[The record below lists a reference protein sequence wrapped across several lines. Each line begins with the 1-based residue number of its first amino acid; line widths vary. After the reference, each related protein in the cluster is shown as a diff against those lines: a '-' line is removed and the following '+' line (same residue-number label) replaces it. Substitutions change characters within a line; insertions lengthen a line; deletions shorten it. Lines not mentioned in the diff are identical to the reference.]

1 VAAAALGVASGG
13 CAARESSEG
22 FIEVRRYDAPAA
34 RQAVA
39 VDAEH
44 FFAISNRV
52 VERFERGSGA
62 LVRRWQGPADGPV
75 VHLNSGVVLDGV
87 LYCAHSNYPAV
98 PMRSSIERFDA
109 ETLRHL
115 GRRLLPDAPGSAT
128 WVDRHDGAWWVGFAH
143 YAGRG
148 GVAGKGPEATT
159 LVRFDDDAGALRRRR
174 WCASTTTLVR
184 FDDDWRA
191 VGSWRYPA
199 SVVERFGRYS
209 SSGGAWGP
217 GGLLYV
223 TGHDA
228 PEVYALRLPEA
239 GFVLDRVAVL
249 PAPIAGQGIA
259 FDPRN
264 PASLWG
270 IVRRLREV
278 RVMEPARSQQALE

>member
-1 VAAAALGVASGG
+1 VG
-13 CAARESSEG
+13 CAAREPSEG
-22 FIEVRRYDAPAA
+22 FVEVRRYDAPAA

-62 LVRRWQGPADGPV
+62 LVRRWQGPADGPI

-159 LVRFDDDAGALRRRR
+159 LVRFDDD
-174 WCASTTTLVR
+174 
-184 FDDDWRA
+184 WRA
-191 VGSWRYPA
+191 VGAWRYPA
-199 SVVERFGRYS
+199 SVIERFGRYS

-228 PEVYALRLPEA
+228 PEVYALRLPET
-239 GFVLDRVAVL
+239 GSVLDRVAVL

-259 FDPRN
+259 FDPRR
-264 PASLWG
+264 PATLWG

-278 RVMEPARSQQALE
+278 RVMEPVRSPKFLE